1 MGTTE
6 GDADDLNPAEQRFIK
21 SLKQVRTLSAI
32 LKLQWLIRSWSFRF
46 IFKSQLS
53 IRDLSQRTFVCIR
66 VCKREYKFSKRTG
79 FWK

>member
-1 MGTTE
+1 MGTAE

-53 IRDLSQRTFVCIR
+53 IEDRFQRTFVCIR
-66 VCKREYKFSKRTG
+66 VCKREYKFSKGTG